1 MKRVTTLL
9 LPLAAALLLLTMNA
23 LAADT
28 FTLQGKITSLGGDPV
43 AEAEVYLYASK
54 NTRRPAD
61 FISPKSGSSGT
72 YRMVLPQGSYWAVAR
87 IKTGERFGPL
97 MPGDRHSGEPVRIS
111 PEGDGEL
118 TQDFTVADMQ
128 ELAQKREKSREELI
142 ELSGTITDA
151 DGKGVAGA
159 YVYARTGLL
168 TATLPEYISAWTDE
182 SGRYRLKLPPGHYY
196 LGSATIFPTPA
207 KTAPYKE
214 TELHAGK
221 LPVAIDLQIP
231 VE

>member
-9 LPLAAALLLLTMNA
+9 LPLAAALLLSTMNA

-61 FISPKSGSSGT
+61 FISPKSSRSGI
-72 YRMVLPQGSYWAVAR
+72 YRMVLPQGTYWAVAR

-151 DGKGVAGA
+151 DGRGVAGA
-159 YVYARTGLL
+159 YAYARTSLL
-168 TATLPEYISAWTDE
+168 TATLPEYISAWADE

-196 LGSATIFPTPA
+196 LGSAAIFPPPPGTSSLRESEITVR
-207 KTAPYKE
+207 KS
-214 TELHAGK
+214 
-221 LPVAIDLQIP
+221 PVAIDLQMP
-231 VE
+231 LE

>member
-1 MKRVTTLL
+1 MRVTAILL
-9 LPLAAALLLLTMNA
+9 TAALLLLTMNA
-23 LAADT
+23 IAADR
-28 FTLQGKITSLGGDPV
+28 FTLQGTITSIVGDPV
-43 AEAEVYLYASK
+43 ADAEVYLYASK

-61 FISPKSGSSGT
+61 FISPKSGRNGT

-87 IKTGERFGPL
+87 VKKGERFGPL
-97 MPGDRHSGEPVRIS
+97 MPGDRHSGEPVMIA
-111 PEGDGEL
+111 PEGDPEL
-118 TQDFTVADMQ
+118 TRDFTVADMQ
-128 ELAQKREKSREELI
+128 ELARKRAKSREELV
-142 ELSGTITDA
+142 ELTGILTDA

-159 YVYARTGLL
+159 YAYARTGLL

-207 KTAPYKE
+207 KSAPYRE
-214 TELHAGK
+214 TELLPGK
-221 LPVAIDLQIP
+221 FPVSIDMQIP

>member
-1 MKRVTTLL
+1 MRPLRCLSLIVACVTLL
-9 LPLAAALLLLTMNA
+9 CGAAF
-23 LAADT
+23 AADT
-28 FTLQGKITSLGGDPV
+28 FVLQGKITTLEGLGV
-43 AEAEVYLYASK
+43 ADAEVYLYALK

-61 FISPKSGSSGT
+61 FISPKSDTGGS
-72 YRMVLPQGSYWAVAR
+72 YRMVLPQGTYWAVAR
-87 IKTGERFGPL
+87 IKKGERFGPL
-97 MPGDRHSGEPVRIS
+97 MPGDRHSGEPVRIA

-128 ELAQKREKSREELI
+128 ELAQKREKSREELV
-142 ELSGTITDA
+142 ELSGTLTDA
-151 DGKGVAGA
+151 GGKGVAGA

-182 SGRYRLKLPPGHYY
+182 SGRYRLKLPAGHYY
-196 LGSATIFPTPA
+196 LGSATTFPTPGGA
-207 KTAPYKE
+207 APIRE
-214 TELHAGK
+214 IELPAGK

>member
-1 MKRVTTLL
+1 MKRVTTLFL
-9 LPLAAALLLLTMNA
+9 TLAAAVLLSA
-23 LAADT
+23 ISAIAADR
-28 FTLQGKITSLGGDPV
+28 FTLRGTISSLGGDPV
-43 AEAEVYLYASK
+43 ADAEVYLYASK

-61 FISPKSGSSGT
+61 FISPKSGPDGT

-97 MPGDRHSGEPVRIS
+97 MPGDRHSGEPVRVA
-111 PEGDGEL
+111 PEGDDEL
-118 TQDFTVADMQ
+118 IQDFTVADMQ

-159 YVYARTGLL
+159 YAYARTSLL

-196 LGSATIFPTPA
+196 LGSATVFPTPA
-207 KTAPYKE
+207 KTAPFKE
-214 TELHAGK
+214 TELHSGK
-221 LPVAIDLQIP
+221 LPVAIDLQLP